1 MAAVFRWSSCQADF
15 YSSESES
22 DSDDFEFGDEELEFD
37 DVARVLVVEDEEP
50 DKHKRWSEFEAIKL
64 LRENK
69 WNIDET
75 VTEMLQ
81 EATHD
86 SLNHLSSQGDEAKN
100 RKVTNMKRKLRKL
113 KTKLLKFNIVA
124 QEKQGGEEFFAAS
137 QDSFVDYIKDEVNTK
152 KEDSFSEDF
161 EFEEDFREGEQ
172 ILVEKKYRKAFYDV
186 NNEHK
191 RLRTDEIMDLVEK
204 HAARQQMTTNKL
216 LLYLLY
222 RKNCIN
228 DKKFAYEMLRHYKGK
243 VETTEI
249 PTMKAIAIASIG
261 NLEEQLTTI
270 SEEC

>member
-22 DSDDFEFGDEELEFD
+22 DGDDFEFGDEELEFD

-100 RKVTNMKRKLRKL
+100 RKVTNMKLKLRKL

-124 QEKQGGEEFFAAS
+124 QEKQGGEEFLLHHRIALLTILRMRSILKRKIVFLKTLS
-137 QDSFVDYIKDEVNTK
+137 LRKILE
-152 KEDSFSEDF
+152 
-161 EFEEDFREGEQ
+161 REC
-172 ILVEKKYRKAFYDV
+172 RF
-186 NNEHK
+186 
-191 RLRTDEIMDLVEK
+191 
-204 HAARQQMTTNKL
+204 
-216 LLYLLY
+216 
-222 RKNCIN
+222 
-228 DKKFAYEMLRHYKGK
+228 
-243 VETTEI
+243 
-249 PTMKAIAIASIG
+249 
-261 NLEEQLTTI
+261 
-270 SEEC
+270 